1 MKKLIL
7 KLINLLGYKIEKINT
22 HNDPKTAHAD
32 LVDTKEIKKLLDDLN
47 AFSKKHPNCTAKEGK
62 GSVNWSDI
70 SVTREYLTDLR
81 IRQFHDLIKE
91 VEKNNITID
100 NSSIVDVGSGTGYLL
115 RIINNNYSNVKLTGF
130 DNYKELN
137 KLASF
142 ICPNAKILEKDIF
155 SVFNSRYDIIFC
167 TQTMEHLI
175 DPKKAINNLLNGCN
189 QNGALILTVPDG
201 RMDRTKSVG
210 KYKNNQGYWGHINFW
225 SIESWEVFIGQ
236 SVKGRNFKVGML
248 ASHNILYAIIHNNQ
262 INY

>member
-7 KLINLLGYKIEKINT
+7 KIINGLGYKVEKIYQSNQSKTVYNDLINPEEIEK
-22 HNDPKTAHAD
+22 
-32 LVDTKEIKKLLDDLN
+32 LLIDLN
-47 AFSKKHPNCTAKEGK
+47 AFSEKHANCLAIEAKGK
-62 GSVNWSDI
+62 VNWSDVSTI
-70 SVTREYLTDLR
+70 RDYLTDLR

-137 KLASF
+137 TLASF
-142 ICPNAKILEKDIF
+142 ICPNAEILEKDIF
-155 SVFNSRYDIIFC
+155 SVFNSRYDFIFC

-201 RMDRTKSVG
+201 RMDRTNSVG

-236 SVKGRNFKVGML
+236 SVKGRNFKVGIL
-248 ASHNILYAIIHNNQ
+248 DPHNILYAVIHNNQ
-262 INY
+262 I